1 MKNKHDNIKFPVTYP
16 NFSQDKKKYKYKMS
30 ADKNKTIVI
39 IFIKYTSYQI
49 VTPFKPFNRPNIQFH
64 TIKEFR

>member
-30 ADKNKTIVI
+30 ADKKKINWL
-39 IFIKYTSYQI
+39 
-49 VTPFKPFNRPNIQFH
+49 
-64 TIKEFR
+64 